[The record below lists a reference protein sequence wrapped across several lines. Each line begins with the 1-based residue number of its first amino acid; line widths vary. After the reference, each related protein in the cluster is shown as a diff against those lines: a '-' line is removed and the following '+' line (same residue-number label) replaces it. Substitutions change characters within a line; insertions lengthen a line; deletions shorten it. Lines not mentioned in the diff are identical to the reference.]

1 MRAHIAV
8 GRVVVAAV
16 VSVFISMNAAAQ
28 DYPTKPIRLIV
39 PFPPGGSTDVLARTL
54 AQPLSV
60 ALGQPV
66 VIDNRPGAAGNI
78 GTLAAAKSPADGY
91 TLLWCANTCVTNP
104 MLYADSGYDTL
115 KDFQP
120 LAMIAN
126 SPQAVVL
133 HPSVPASNIAE
144 LIALAKAKPGGLFF
158 GSSGNG
164 STGHLAVAMFN
175 LATGVSIEH
184 IGYKGAAPAMADL
197 TAGRIQGIFETMTT
211 AVPQVR
217 SGNVKGIAVT
227 STTRDPALP
236 DLPPVADTVPG
247 YQFSIWHSVIIPAG
261 APKAVVDR
269 LGAEIAAAMKL
280 PQVRERLVSVG
291 TQPFADQSPSYAR
304 AFYEADR
311 DRLEPVVRKSNIRI
325 E

>member
-1 MRAHIAV
+1 MRGCA
-8 GRVVVAAV
+8 VAAGL
-16 VSVFISMNAAAQ
+16 VSAVLGIVAPPAAAQ
-28 DYPTKPIRLIV
+28 DYPSKPIRLIV

-78 GTLAAAKSPADGY
+78 GSAIAAKAPADGY
-91 TLLWCANTCVTNP
+91 TLLWCANTCITNP
-104 MLYADSGYDTL
+104 MLYRDSGYETL

-120 LAMIAN
+120 LAMIAS

-133 HPSVPASNIAE
+133 HPSVPASTIAE
-144 LIALAKAKPGGLFF
+144 LIALAKAKPGSLNF

-164 STGHLAVAMFN
+164 STGHLAVEMFKA
-175 LATGVSIEH
+175 ATGVEIEH
-184 IGYKGAAPAMADL
+184 IGYKGATPAMADL
-197 TAGRIQGIFETMTT
+197 LAGRVQGIFETMTT
-211 AVPQVR
+211 AVPQLR
-217 SGNVKGIAVT
+217 TGKIKGIAVT

-269 LGAEIAAAMKL
+269 LAAEIDAAMKL
-280 PQVRERLVSVG
+280 PEVRTRLESVG
-291 TQPFADQSPSYAR
+291 TRPFADQSPGYATAFFR
-304 AFYEADR
+304 ADQE
-311 DRLEPVVRKSNIRI
+311 RLKPVVRKSGIRI